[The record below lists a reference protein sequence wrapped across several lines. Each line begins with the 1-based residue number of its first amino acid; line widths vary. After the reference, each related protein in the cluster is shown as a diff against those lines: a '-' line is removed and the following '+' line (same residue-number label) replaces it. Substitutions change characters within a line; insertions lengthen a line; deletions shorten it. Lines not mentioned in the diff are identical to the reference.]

1 MQGVRGT
8 SVYLACMFGWAGVSG
23 VVRADE
29 PRMSLSMRTRVEER
43 IASAL
48 KYLETTQRPDGAWE
62 ANGEPNLGVTSL
74 VVKCFLQDAKYG
86 PDHPVAK
93 RGLAFMLKNVQPDGG
108 IYVESEGVKNYHTSV
123 ALMALAST
131 KRAEHAKVIK
141 DAQDFLRELQWDAGE
156 GHESSD
162 PFYGGQG
169 YGSGKRPDLSNTQL
183 MLEALHESGLPP
195 DDPVYK
201 KALVFVNRC
210 QMLSES
216 NDQPFAKGATDG
228 GFIYSPCNGGESKAG
243 TESVDGQSRLR
254 SYGSM
259 TYAGFKSL
267 LYAKLDRNDPR
278 VKQAVD
284 WIRKNYTLDGN
295 PGMPDSQAKQGL
307 YYYYHAFARAMRAWG
322 EDEFRDSKNTPRNW
336 RTELCEKLL
345 SAQKDNGSW
354 ANEADRWLE
363 GSPHLVTAYAVL
375 ALQTALQP

>member
-1 MQGVRGT
+1 MKGIRFACASLPCALVFMVT
-8 SVYLACMFGWAGVSG
+8 SGAAI
-23 VVRADE
+23 AEE
-29 PRMSLSMRTRVEER
+29 PKLSLSLRIRVEER

-62 ANGEPNLGVTSL
+62 AGGEPNLGVTSL

-86 PDHPVAK
+86 VDHPVAQ
-93 RGLAFMLKNVQPDGG
+93 RGLAFMLKHVQPDGG
-108 IYVESEGVKNYHTSV
+108 VYIEAEGMKSYHTSV

-131 KRAEHAKVIK
+131 KRPEHAKFIK
-141 DAQDFLRELQWDAGE
+141 GAQDFLRELQWDAGE
-156 GHESSD
+156 SRESSD

-183 MLEALHESGLPP
+183 MLEALHESGLSA

-210 QMLSES
+210 QMRSES
-216 NDQPFAKGATDG
+216 NDQPFAKGTADG

-243 TESVDGQSRLR
+243 TELVDGQARLR

-267 LYAKLDRNDPR
+267 LYAKLDRDDAR

-322 EDEFRDSKNTPRNW
+322 EDEFRDSKNAPRNW
-336 RTELCEKLL
+336 RVDLCEKLL
-345 SAQKDNGSW
+345 SIQSDNGSW
-354 ANEADRWLE
+354 VNDADRWFE